1 MSSVAIATHCYH
13 CGLPNPQDGTTARYQ
28 TVVLGKP
35 RDFCCPGCVAV
46 AQCIVEGQLEGYY
59 QERDGLNPTAAQPVP
74 DELLQRYDHPVI
86 QQDFVHREGRY
97 ACSDLSLEGISCAA
111 CAWLIERRLSQE
123 PNVVQASVNLSNHR
137 LRIVWD
143 DDQQPLSQL
152 LAIVEKIGYR
162 ARPFQPDS
170 HAAQLRRDSRRQ
182 LMRVAVAGLGTMQAM
197 MYGMGLYLGAFQGI
211 ADEHRD
217 YLRWISGLVTTPVFF
232 YAGWPFYQAAV
243 KALRARTLTMDVPV
257 SIALIMAFIAS
268 WIATISQSGE
278 TYFDSVC
285 MFIFFLLSSRY
296 LELKARQRAGETA
309 ASLLTLTPQ
318 LTHRQADDGQWQLTP
333 ASELQV
339 DDVILINAGE
349 TVPTDATLIDGDGS
363 VSEAL
368 LTGEPIPVKKSIGDS
383 LIGGS
388 INTDQPLKARVTQV
402 GRDTLLATLQ
412 QLLARALSE
421 KPLIAQRA
429 DQMAHF
435 FVARVLVFAVVVYG
449 IWWLVDKS
457 QAFWIT
463 IAVLVATCPCALSL
477 ATPAALTT
485 ATHQLAREGFLITRG
500 HVLDSLDSATHIVF
514 DKTGTLTEGRFSVDN
529 VELLSDMGREQA
541 LSIVAALETGSAHPI
556 AKALQQL
563 ATQEGIT
570 PAALDH
576 PAQQHAAAG
585 VSGEIQGQLYLLGH
599 AGFALNQ
606 GDTQDQQLT
615 LWLTNAQHA
624 PLLKITLS
632 DQVRPEA
639 APVVAA
645 IHERGLTTWIMSGD
659 QSQVPQQLAR
669 ELGISHV
676 QGGMSAQDKQE
687 AIAKLQADGAI
698 VMMVGDGIN
707 DAPCL
712 GQAHLGV
719 AMSSGTD
726 LAQTSADVVLLGD
739 RLAALIPALALSK
752 RTAAIIKQNLRWAI
766 MYNLAILPPAAMGYV
781 PPWLAALGMS
791 LSSLVVVLNAL
802 RLRRAR

>member
-1 MSSVAIATHCYH
+1 M
-13 CGLPNPQDGTTARYQ
+13 
-28 TVVLGKP
+28 
-35 RDFCCPGCVAV
+35 
-46 AQCIVEGQLEGYY
+46 
-59 QERDGLNPTAAQPVP
+59 
-74 DELLQRYDHPVI
+74 
-86 QQDFVHREGRY
+86 
-97 ACSDLSLEGISCAA
+97 
-111 CAWLIERRLSQE
+111 
-123 PNVVQASVNLSNHR
+123 
-137 LRIVWD
+137 
-143 DDQQPLSQL
+143 
-152 LAIVEKIGYR
+152 
-162 ARPFQPDS
+162 
-170 HAAQLRRDSRRQ
+170 
-182 LMRVAVAGLGTMQAM
+182 
-197 MYGMGLYLGAFQGI
+197 
-211 ADEHRD
+211 
-217 YLRWISGLVTTPVFF
+217 
-232 YAGWPFYQAAV
+232 
-243 KALRARTLTMDVPV
+243 
-257 SIALIMAFIAS
+257 
-268 WIATISQSGE
+268 
-278 TYFDSVC
+278 
-285 MFIFFLLSSRY
+285 
-296 LELKARQRAGETA
+296 
-309 ASLLTLTPQ
+309 
-318 LTHRQADDGQWQLTP
+318 
-333 ASELQV
+333 
-339 DDVILINAGE
+339 
-349 TVPTDATLIDGDGS
+349 
-363 VSEAL
+363 
-368 LTGEPIPVKKSIGDS
+368 
-383 LIGGS
+383 
-388 INTDQPLKARVTQV
+388 
-402 GRDTLLATLQ
+402 
-412 QLLARALSE
+412 
-421 KPLIAQRA
+421 
-429 DQMAHF
+429 
-435 FVARVLVFAVVVYG
+435 
-449 IWWLVDKS
+449 
-457 QAFWIT
+457 
-463 IAVLVATCPCALSL
+463 
-477 ATPAALTT
+477 
-485 ATHQLAREGFLITRG
+485 
-500 HVLDSLDSATHIVF
+500 F